1 MTTATAVRERP
12 MLFSAPMVLALL
24 AGKKTQT
31 RRILKTQPSVQ
42 IETGGWPI
50 EIARLES
57 GDWGVCCQ
65 GVVHQCV
72 GRCPYGRPGERLW
85 VKETFHYD
93 NAAYVSKYKDAP
105 WLGMP
110 DAGNAQTYYRASE
123 KNPDIFPRWKPSI
136 FMPRWASRITLEITE
151 VRAQR
156 LQDISEEDAIAEGV
170 KTLPNSYWYPTW
182 ARTFCHLWNDINPDN
197 GCEKNPHVWAI
208 TFKRISP

>member
-12 MLFSAPMVLALL
+12 MLFSAPMIVALL

-31 RRILKTQPSVQ
+31 RRIIKPQPNEDGLADDSEPQ
-42 IETGGWPI
+42 EYGYAWRGTDGSI
-50 EIARLES
+50 
-57 GDWGVCCQ
+57 CQ
-65 GVVHQCV
+65 CPH
-72 GRCPYGRPGERLW
+72 GRRGSLLW
-85 VKETFHYD
+85 VRETWATRPISDHLKPSDLTEDLANILFRAD
-93 NAAYVSKYKDAP
+93 EKQPTTFAP
-105 WLGMP
+105 KW
-110 DAGNAQTYYRASE
+110 R
-123 KNPDIFPRWKPSI
+123 PSI